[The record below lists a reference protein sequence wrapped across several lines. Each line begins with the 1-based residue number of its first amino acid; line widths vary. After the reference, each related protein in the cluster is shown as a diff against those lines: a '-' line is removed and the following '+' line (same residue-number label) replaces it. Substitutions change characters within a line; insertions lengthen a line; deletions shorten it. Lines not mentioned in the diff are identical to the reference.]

1 MVKNGNGTTR
11 AGQLYAR
18 LRADILGGRLLP
30 GQRLKFPELCARY
43 GTSVGAAREAL
54 TRLMAE
60 GFVTGQSHQGFS
72 VTPLSYEDLADLILA
87 RTEIESA
94 VLRLSVLDGDMRWEA
109 RLVAALHVLDRT
121 PFFDPDDAD
130 HPSDEWATAH
140 AAFHLALL
148 DGCRNRRMLSIAR
161 ALREEAELYL
171 HWSVS
176 FGQEPHRD
184 IVGEHRDLLAAA
196 VARDADLAA
205 RLLREHIAHTARL
218 LIRGAVDA
226 PPEPEPEPAASALAD
241 AAPEV

>member
-1 MVKNGNGTTR
+1 
-11 AGQLYAR
+11 
-18 LRADILGGRLLP
+18 
-30 GQRLKFPELCARY
+30 
-43 GTSVGAAREAL
+43 
-54 TRLMAE
+54 
-60 GFVTGQSHQGFS
+60 FS
-72 VTPLSYEDLADLILA
+72 VTPLSYEELADLTFA

-94 VLRLSVLDGDMRWEA
+94 VLRLSVLDGDMAWEG
-109 RLVAALHVLDRT
+109 RLVAAHHVLDRT
-121 PFFDPDDAD
+121 PFTRPDDTA
-130 HPSDEWATAH
+130 HPSDAWAAAH

-176 FGQEPHRD
+176 FGQEPDRD
-184 IVGEHRDLLAAA
+184 IAGEHRGLLDAA

-226 PPEPEPEPAASALAD
+226 PPEAPPEAPEPAAD
-241 AAPEV
+241 QAPDQTATVVST